1 MNILIL
7 TWLFPPSTG
16 GVETYTYNLAK
27 SLSKKNN
34 ITVFTQGEK
43 IKNYEKF
50 EVIRIKEMYPY
61 KKSKEELNNL
71 SKKLK
76 EILIF
81 KKIDLVH
88 SHNLIC
94 LPTKFS
100 STVIKT
106 IRDLGIPII
115 DHCHDARNKNLN
127 SIIIKK
133 DIEKIIAVS
142 EFAKNKIISFG
153 GEKNKI
159 KVIYNSI
166 STNLFNPNN
175 YSKIQAKKYFNLPL
189 NKKIILFPSRAIRAK
204 TGKFGPQKQFL
215 TLLNS
220 IKKIKKEFGNKF
232 IVVFPIKVGSK
243 ENKAQLEK
251 TLTNLESRLDREK
264 IKENVLWI
272 SNKIEYSKM
281 PLLYRTADIMCTPSL
296 NEAFGLVFIEAMSM
310 GIPSIGAKSGGITEI
325 IKNKKTGFLINP
337 RDSNEL
343 AKIITSLLKDDSLR
357 NKIGLAGQKCVKQK
371 FSYKNMLE
379 ELNKLY
385 KSIPQKIY
393 LIRHPET
400 IKNKNGILT
409 GWENSNYSKDGK
421 KQFNKILDFFK
432 GHQERIFSSDLPRCL
447 NLAESIS
454 KKNDSLL
461 IPTAFLREKNL
472 KETRPYENFE
482 SNKEFIK
489 RIKNFLRN
497 YSLNGSIIISHSGV
511 ISNIC
516 KNAFKTEKELTNFPR
531 DTIFLIET
539 NKKEKKL
546 IKIKL

>member
-1 MNILIL
+1 
-7 TWLFPPSTG
+7 
-16 GVETYTYNLAK
+16 
-27 SLSKKNN
+27 
-34 ITVFTQGEK
+34 
-43 IKNYEKF
+43 
-50 EVIRIKEMYPY
+50 
-61 KKSKEELNNL
+61 
-71 SKKLK
+71 
-76 EILIF
+76 
-81 KKIDLVH
+81 
-88 SHNLIC
+88 
-94 LPTKFS
+94 
-100 STVIKT
+100 
-106 IRDLGIPII
+106 
-115 DHCHDARNKNLN
+115 
-127 SIIIKK
+127 
-133 DIEKIIAVS
+133 
-142 EFAKNKIISFG
+142 
-153 GEKNKI
+153 
-159 KVIYNSI
+159 
-166 STNLFNPNN
+166 
-175 YSKIQAKKYFNLPL
+175 
-189 NKKIILFPSRAIRAK
+189 
-204 TGKFGPQKQFL
+204 
-215 TLLNS
+215 
-220 IKKIKKEFGNKF
+220 
-232 IVVFPIKVGSK
+232 
-243 ENKAQLEK
+243 
-251 TLTNLESRLDREK
+251 
-264 IKENVLWI
+264 
-272 SNKIEYSKM
+272 M

-371 FSYKNMLE
+371 FSYKNMLC
-379 ELNKLY
+379 ELEKLY
-385 KSIPQKIY
+385 NSIPQKIY

-400 IKNKNGILT
+400 IKNKNCILT